1 MIEIGVDIGG
11 TFTDVVLL
19 RDHSSLVHTKV
30 PSTPRDL
37 VAGVRRG
44 VEKILASAG
53 ASPGEVARL
62 VHGSTVATNAF
73 LERKGSLTGVLMT
86 KGFEDTLEI
95 GRTQRSR
102 MYDLVLEPVAP
113 GFLARRRH
121 RFGVA
126 ERVGADGSVVTPLDE
141 ADVRAAAR
149 ALRDA
154 GVEAVAVCYLFSFL
168 NPEHELR
175 TREILREEA
184 PELHVSLSCEIDP
197 QFREYERVLVTT
209 LDAYLRAA
217 VEGYV
222 GRLEGMLSDLGAAAP
237 LQIMQSRGGI
247 QNAQAAVGR
256 PVSMLLSG
264 LAAGVIGGKFAA
276 QRAGFPNVI
285 TLDIGGTSCDVALV
299 EEGKPLIA
307 GHGAIGG
314 YPVRLQL
321 VDVST
326 IGAGG
331 GSIAWIDE
339 GGGLRVGPQS
349 AGAEPGPACYGR
361 GGVDATVTDASI
373 VLGYLEPTRFA
384 AGELELDAAAA
395 EEAVARV
402 ASRLGLSTTATAAGI
417 HTILNARMADEI
429 RLVSVQRGYDP
440 RDFGLVALGGG
451 GPVHGA
457 ALTGELGLARMI
469 VPETPGVL
477 SAFGLLVSDV
487 ELEQVATLSGRAAQI
502 DEEAVGRAL
511 DELVRQGGEQMRAD
525 GAPLDRVAVRRLAE
539 VRYAGQSYEL
549 SVPVP
554 ANGSGGLIPAV
565 AAAFH
570 DLHERLYG
578 HSDRAASIEIVAV
591 RTVHS
596 LPLVEPAFEAPS
608 GSGSVEDAQVD
619 ERPAWFPAVGEY
631 VATPRYDRSRLPAE
645 AAVDGPAVLEQTDT
659 TTVVHPGQ
667 RARVDRSG
675 AVVVERIST

>member
-19 RDHSSLVHTKV
+19 RDHSSLAHTKV

-121 RFGVA
+121 RFGVT

-149 ALRDA
+149 SLRDA

-184 PELHVSLSCEIDP
+184 PNLRVSLSCEIDP

-209 LDAYLRAA
+209 LDAYLRNA
-217 VEGYV
+217 VESYV
-222 GRLEGMLSDLGAAAP
+222 GRLEGMLGDAGIAAP

-276 QRAGFPNVI
+276 QRAGFHNVI

-307 GHGAIGG
+307 GRGAIGG

-361 GGVDATVTDASI
+361 GGTEATVTDASI
-373 VLGYLEPTRFA
+373 VLGYVNPERFA
-384 AGELELDAAAA
+384 GGELRLDADAAQ
-395 EEAVARV
+395 EAVERV
-402 ASRLGLSTTATAAGI
+402 ARSLGLSTTAAAAGI

-440 RDFGLVALGGG
+440 REFGLVALGGG

-457 ALTGELGLARMI
+457 SLTHELGLARMI
-469 VPETPGVL
+469 VPEAPGVL

-487 ELEQVATLSGRAAQI
+487 ELEQVATLSGRAATI
-502 DEEAVGRAL
+502 DETEIGRAL
-511 DELVRQGGEQMRAD
+511 AELERQGAAEMEAD
-525 GAPLDRVAVRRLAE
+525 GVPLDQVVVRRLAE

-549 SVPVP
+549 PVP
-554 ANGSGGLIPAV
+554 MPSNGSVELLPSV
-565 AAAFH
+565 TEAFH
-570 DLHERLYG
+570 DLHERVYG
-578 HSDRAASIEIVAV
+578 HSDRSAPIEIVAV
-591 RTVHS
+591 RAVHS
-596 LPLVEPAFEAPS
+596 LPVVEPVLEAPS
-608 GSGSVEDAQVD
+608 GTGSVRDAQVD
-619 ERPAWFPAVGEY
+619 ERPAWFETAGGY
-631 VATPRYDRSRLPAE
+631 VDTPRYDRSRLPAGAE
-645 AAVDGPAVLEQTDT
+645 IEGPAVFEQTDT

-667 RARVDRSG
+667 RARVDESG
-675 AVVVERIST
+675 AVVVEHVTG